1 MTKKNKTTETAATE
15 VEAMDANAILI
26 QELRNELENKN
37 ALLTREYAHLSELQ
51 SLIIQEREKAEQ
63 ATERAEQASLELAKL
78 PLAKILASCKS
89 RGGQLLAKLGE
100 SERQRLTVS
109 LKYATVKETT
119 IAEMAD
125 KLTVKEQ
132 KTLAYIAKLENTA
145 RSLVTLWSEWGSKA
159 KENASE

>member
-1 MTKKNKTTETAATE
+1 
-15 VEAMDANAILI
+15 MDANSILI
-26 QELRNELENKN
+26 EELKAEIEGAN
-37 ALLTREYAHLSELQ
+37 ALLSIKNSTIADLQGKVSDLSAQ
-51 SLIIQEREKAEQ
+51 IKQ
-63 ATERAEQASLELAKL
+63 ATEQAEQASLELAKL

-109 LKYATVKETT
+109 LKNATVKETT
-119 IAEMAD
+119 IAAMAD

-145 RSLVTLWSEWGSKA
+145 RSLVTLWSQWGSNA
-159 KENASE
+159 KENAGE

>member
-1 MTKKNKTTETAATE
+1 MAKKNNVIGTTTAE

-26 QELRNELENKN
+26 QELKAEIESKN
-37 ALLTREYAHLSELQ
+37 AIISSNSAHIAELQGRVSDLSE
-51 SLIIQEREKAEQ
+51 IAKQ
-63 ATERAEQASLELAKL
+63 ATEQAEQASLELAKL

-109 LKYATVKETT
+109 LKNATVKETT
-119 IAEMAD
+119 IVAMAD

-159 KENASE
+159 KEHASE

>member
-1 MTKKNKTTETAATE
+1 MAKNKTIGTATAE
-15 VEAMDANAILI
+15 VKAMDANAILI
-26 QELRNELENKN
+26 QELKAEIEGAN
-37 ALLTREYAHLSELQ
+37 ALLSIKNSTIAELQ
-51 SLIIQEREKAEQ
+51 GRVSDLSAQAKQATEQAEQ
-63 ATERAEQASLELAKL
+63 ATIELAKL

-145 RSLVTLWSEWGSKA
+145 RSLVTLWSDWGSKA
-159 KENASE
+159 KEHAGE

>member
-1 MTKKNKTTETAATE
+1 MAKNKTIGTAAAE
-15 VEAMDANAILI
+15 VKAMDANAILI
-26 QELRNELENKN
+26 QELKAEIESKDAIISSNSATIAELKGKVSD
-37 ALLTREYAHLSELQ
+37 LSAQAKQATEQ
-51 SLIIQEREKAEQ
+51 AEQ
-63 ATERAEQASLELAKL
+63 ATIELAKL

-109 LKYATVKETT
+109 LKHATVKETT
-119 IAEMAD
+119 IAAMAD

-145 RSLVTLWSEWGSKA
+145 RSLVTLWSQWGSNA